1 MIGGTAYLQAA
12 TGTCTGIPAA
22 AKAVVGNATTVN
34 VSANGFLTFW
44 PSDATQ
50 PFVATS
56 NYRSSTVFN
65 RHFTV
70 GLGTDGA
77 FKRFAATTTDLVIDL
92 SGYFAP

>member
-1 MIGGTAYLQAA
+1 MVGGTAYLQSA
-12 TGTCTGIPAA
+12 TGACTGILAA

-50 PFVATS
+50 PFVAAS
-56 NYRSSTVFN
+56 NYRSGTVFN

-70 GLGTDGA
+70 GLGTDTA
-77 FKRFAATTTDLVIDL
+77 FKRFTSSTTDLIIDI
-92 SGYFAP
+92 SGFFAP